1 MQYVTVA
8 EAARRIG
15 VTEKTVR
22 LWIKSGRLSALH
34 QARNTLVL
42 SLPMVEAVA
51 REHQHDIDIPG
62 PGYPTNVCIPGN
74 QLELAQQIQ
83 ELRAEIRSVPGT
95 GLFALG
101 PGDMAY
107 IEDRLDKIEAKVAR
121 IEKILFDIK
130 TKMPM
135 NAPVMLQEQQEQTAP
150 DGVYPRS

>member
-8 EAARRIG
+8 EAARHIG
-15 VTEKTVR
+15 VAEKMVR
-22 LWIKSGRLSALH
+22 FWIKSGRLSALH
-34 QARNTLVL
+34 QGRNKLVL
-42 SLPMVEAVA
+42 PLPMVEAVS
-51 REHQHDIDIPG
+51 RERQHAMDIRG
-62 PGYPTNVCIPGN
+62 PGYPTHGCIPGN

-121 IEKILFDIK
+121 IEKIVFDRK
-130 TKMPM
+130 TKMPL
-135 NAPVMLQEQQEQTAP
+135 AP
-150 DGVYPRS
+150 